1 MVATLRA
8 SATPAA
14 QSIYRPVGQPTRR
27 LSWTSGL
34 MALCAPA
41 LLSACAPGQNLPVL
55 TATRADVYRL
65 GVDDQIRVITYGE
78 DQLSEDYRIDNSG
91 NIAVPLLG
99 SVHAA
104 GLSTRQLGEE
114 IAEDLE
120 SKKLLRN
127 PSVSIEVTAYRPI
140 FVLGEVVK
148 PGQYPYQPDMTL
160 LTAVASAGGFTYRA
174 VQGYAYVIRQG
185 STKAAEGQLQ
195 PQGYIVPGDVIKIY
209 ERTF

>member
-1 MVATLRA
+1 MNKDRLDMLAMPNVSTKPSRSSWKAATA
-8 SATPAA
+8 ST
-14 QSIYRPVGQPTRR
+14 
-27 LSWTSGL
+27 
-34 MALCAPA
+34 LCALTI
-41 LLSACAPGQNLPVL
+41 LLNGCAPGKDLPVL
-55 TATRADVYRL
+55 SATRADVYRL

-91 NIAVPLLG
+91 NISVPLLG

-104 GLSTRQLGEE
+104 GLSTAQLGNT
-114 IAEDLE
+114 IAEELE
-120 SKKLLRN
+120 AKKLLRS

-185 STKAAEGQLQ
+185 ATKSEVGRLQ
-195 PQGYIVPGDVIKIY
+195 PQGYVVPGDVIKIY

>member
-1 MVATLRA
+1 MVATPRV

-14 QSIYRPVGQPTRR
+14 QPTHDAFRLARR
-27 LSWTSGL
+27 LSWASGL
-34 MALCAPA
+34 TALCATA

-55 TATRADVYRL
+55 TATRADIYRL

-104 GLSTRQLGEE
+104 GLSTRQLGDE
-114 IAEDLE
+114 ISADLE

-148 PGQYPYQPDMTL
+148 PGQYPYQPNMTM

-174 VQGYAYVIRQG
+174 IQGYAYVIRQG
-185 STKAAEGQLQ
+185 TDRAEEGRLQ
-195 PQGYIVPGDVIKIY
+195 PQGYVVPGDVIKIY

>member
-55 TATRADVYRL
+55 TATRADVYRF

-78 DQLSEDYRIDNSG
+78 
-91 NIAVPLLG
+91 
-99 SVHAA
+99 
-104 GLSTRQLGEE
+104 LGEE

-148 PGQYPYQPDMTL
+148 PGQYPYQPDMTM

-174 VQGYAYVIRQG
+174 IQGYAYVIRQG
-185 STKAAEGQLQ
+185 STKAEEGRLQ